1 MFVNSSGT
9 PPTGTPLHFDEEVDD
24 PSDDEE
30 NNLVAKPK
38 KISAYDRL
46 PEEWKTYVHRTQNK
60 FFKLV
65 GTNYCRS
72 WGLFEAIRDI
82 MQNAMD
88 SMFEAHRK
96 NHQGCNCWIT
106 VLSPPSQWQGDK
118 KMIQKLYIT
127 DETGRRT
134 EPPAGYICWDP
145 EGRNGKPLLTVIN
158 RDASFGTDAL
168 TIGSS
173 TKDSNDAG
181 GHGEGLKA
189 IAAVAGRSNL
199 KFEIHQQNIATCFR
213 RAIENKPGKTG
224 DNIVH
229 MSRLAGCKVVHF
241 LPETR
246 TYSKQLKVS
255 PKKDVIVHLGDGEA
269 LKFDCV
275 QKAADC
281 FLSFTHRRVQEIPQS
296 EQQLDAFK
304 PVLVRETPAK
314 RSLLLG
320 NDLAG
325 KVYVMGILFETQV
338 KGQRHWGVNL
348 SKSDAPNRDRCV
360 VNTSHYTAAVAK
372 LVSDFIDSD
381 ETFAENIL
389 EEFDSLKEDS
399 DVQHLTKLPL
409 VSSAKAKQA
418 LIQAYKRIP
427 ENANVRYIVPGDA
440 GTDQTRHE
448 VVPRWCDVRACRIV
462 HPLLYD
468 LMKDGFPTT
477 EIIQEEC
484 RENLLKAPIWN
495 EQTESLHAW
504 IIQNHKFLLSKKD
517 QQIDKKIYQQIE
529 VRNTGDSFDVPY
541 YVVTD
546 DTQDGVPPR
555 LIFSNRALKLWED
568 QLDLEF
574 LKLLKEAF
582 QAMITQPAAPET
594 TAIQKPSE
602 GVAGSK
608 RKLPSDFDPMSPS
621 ADIIVDDDDCEVE
634 KVLLSELRF
643 KNEIIRCT
651 PELRSEWER
660 VASSGDKLSKLTEL
674 AINICR
680 FALAD
685 LASKSECPLD
695 FYVSNS
701 NEEGYSNRKGVHI
714 NLAHVLGSASSDKI
728 PTLNAMSAHY
738 AVLVAH
744 EYAHYLKLS
753 DRHSMHH
760 ARRTEVNLKKLWH
773 DWPKDFE

>member
-1 MFVNSSGT
+1 MYVTSSAT
-9 PPTGTPLHFDEEVDD
+9 PPPGAPLHFDEEVDNS
-24 PSDDEE
+24 SDDVE
-30 NNLVAKPK
+30 NYLAAKPK

-46 PEEWKTYVHRTQNK
+46 PEEWKIYVHRTQNK

-72 WGLFEAIRDI
+72 WGVFEAIRDI

-88 SMFEAHRK
+88 SMSEAHRK
-96 NHQGCNCWIT
+96 NHRGCNCWIT
-106 VLSPPSQWQGDK
+106 VLSPPSQWKGDK
-118 KMIQKLYIT
+118 KMFQKLYIT

-145 EGRNGKPLLTVIN
+145 EGKNGKPLLTIIN

-173 TKDSNDAG
+173 TKDSNNAG

-199 KFEIHQQNIATCFR
+199 KFEIHQNNIATCFQR
-213 RAIENKPGKTG
+213 VIDNNSGKTL

-229 MSRLAGCKVVHF
+229 MSRLAGCKIVHF

-255 PKKDVIVHLGDGEA
+255 PKRDVIVHLGDGEE
-269 LKFDCV
+269 LKFDCL

-281 FLSFTHRRVQEIPQS
+281 FLSFTHRRVPEIPQS

-314 RSLLLG
+314 RSLLLS

-372 LVSDFIDSD
+372 LVSDFIDRD

-389 EEFDSLKEDS
+389 EEFSLKEDS

-409 VSSAKAKQA
+409 FSSAKAKQA

-427 ENANVRYIVPGDA
+427 ENANVRYIVPGNA
-440 GTDQTRHE
+440 GANQTHHE
-448 VVPRWCDVRACRIV
+448 VVPRWCDIRACRIV

-468 LMKDGFPTT
+468 LMKEGFPTT
-477 EIIQEEC
+477 EIIQKEC
-484 RENLLKAPIWN
+484 LENLLKAPLWN
-495 EQTESLHAW
+495 EQTESLQAW
-504 IIQNHKFLLSKKD
+504 IIQNHRFLLSKKD
-517 QQIDKKIYQQIE
+517 QQIDEKIYLQIE

-546 DTQDGVPPR
+546 STQGRVPRR
-555 LIFSNRALKLWED
+555 LIFSNRALKLWEEK
-568 QLDLEF
+568 LDLEF
-574 LKLLKEAF
+574 LKLLMEGF
-582 QAMITQPAAPET
+582 QAMTAQPDALKT
-594 TAIQKPSE
+594 SNIKKPSE
-602 GVAGSK
+602 GAVGSK
-608 RKLPSDFDPMSPS
+608 RKLPSDFDPMAPS
-621 ADIIVDDDDCEVE
+621 ANIIVHDDDCEVE
-634 KVLLSELRF
+634 EDLLSELRF

-651 PELRSEWER
+651 PELRTEWER
-660 VASSGDKLSKLTEL
+660 VASRGDKLSQLTEL
-674 AINICR
+674 AIKMCR

-685 LASKSECPLD
+685 LASGSECPLE

-701 NEEGYSNRKGVHI
+701 NVEGYSNRKGVHI
-714 NLAHVLGSASSDKI
+714 NLAHVLGSALSDKI

-760 ARRTEVNLKKLWH
+760 AGRTEVNLKKLWH
-773 DWPKDFE
+773 DWPKDLE